1 MTMWLSGCLKLL
13 FQLSSKLLQ
22 DYVIHKKIIFEDYI
36 LQLYSNSNER
46 FFSLYLI
53 SLGDQVDLR
62 YQKVDLMSYRQRE
75 IPATRSN
82 I

>member
-1 MTMWLSGCLKLL
+1 MMWLSGCLTLL

-22 DYVIHKKIIFEDYI
+22 DYVIHKKIIFED
-36 LQLYSNSNER
+36 LYTLIPMR
-46 FFSLYLI
+46 YFFLLYLI

-62 YQKVDLMSYRQRE
+62 YQKVDLMSYRRRE
-75 IPATRSN
+75 IPAARSN